1 MATTTKE
8 RRRSVR
14 MAAAYQ
20 AVILNHRMREIA
32 RGRTANI
39 SESGVLVLV
48 RSTGRFPDTGQ
59 VYAELTIPADPAA
72 GTKRQV
78 VYLCRIVRR
87 QQLGGMMGLGL
98 EFLEK
103 TA

>member
-1 MATTTKE
+1 
-8 RRRSVR
+8 
-14 MAAAYQ
+14 
-20 AVILNHRMREIA
+20 MREIA

-48 RSTGRFPDTGQ
+48 RNTGRFPDS
-59 VYAELTIPADPAA
+59 VEVFAELTIPADPAA
-72 GTKRQV
+72 GTLRNV
-78 VYLCRIVRR
+78 TYRCRIVRR
-87 QQLGGMMGLGL
+87 QELGAMMGLGL